1 MEATTEGVIA
11 GLINQGEKQGIEKGE
26 KNIIVGLLNK
36 YSIEEISDMLDM
48 SPFEIHRIID
58 KD

>member
-1 MEATTEGVIA
+1 MKSTTEGVIA

-48 SPFEIHRIID
+48 
-58 KD
+58 

>member
-1 MEATTEGVIA
+1 MKSTTEGVIA